1 MTAERLWTDETAA
14 EATGGQASAP
24 FEADG
29 VAFDSRQ
36 VGERDL
42 FVALKGRRA
51 DGHGHVGHA
60 FEQGAAAAMVCRQ
73 PEGVPERA
81 PLLLVL
87 DTSNGLDDLAR
98 AARARSRARIAA
110 VTGSVGKTGTKEA
123 LRHVLS
129 RQGGAHASEKSFN
142 NHVGTPLSLARM
154 PPSARFGVFEIGT
167 GAPGEIGPLAALVRP
182 HVAVVTT
189 VEAVHLGNFADE
201 EAIAREKASLFDGLE
216 EDGTALVNG
225 DNRHAP
231 LLTRLALRSGRR
243 VERFGSGGD
252 CAHRL
257 LAWTPQDDGSRVEA
271 EIAGRRVRYR
281 LALAGR
287 HLALGS
293 VAVLAAVHRLGGDV
307 AAAAHDLASLRPLAG
322 RGRRHRIATAD
333 GHATVID
340 ESYNASPAAVRAALA
355 VLAAAAPEGG
365 GRRIAVL
372 GDMLELGAGEEAA
385 HAGLAADVVAGGVDL
400 LFAVGPLMHR
410 LYDAVPP
417 ARRGGAACD
426 ARAMAALLGDV
437 VRPGDVVLVKGSRRV
452 GLEAAVEALVDS
464 AAPSRRAG
472 RG

>member
-14 EATGGQASAP
+14 EATGGQASAS

-42 FVALKGRRA
+42 FVALKGRRT

-60 FEQGAAAAMVCRQ
+60 FEKGAAAAMVCRR
-73 PEGVPERA
+73 PEGAPERA

-87 DTSNGLDDLAR
+87 DTSDGLNDLAR
-98 AARARSRARIAA
+98 AARARSSARIAA
-110 VTGSVGKTGTKEA
+110 VTGSVGKTGAKEA

-167 GAPGEIGPLAALVRP
+167 SAPGEIGPLAALVKP

-189 VEAVHLGNFADE
+189 VEAVHLGNFSDE

-231 LLTRLALRSGRR
+231 LLTQLALQSGRQ

-252 CAHRL
+252 CMHRL
-257 LAWTPQDDGSRVEA
+257 LTWAPQNDGSRVEA

-281 LALAGR
+281 LTLAGR

-293 VAVLAAVHRLGGDV
+293 VAVLATVHRLGGDV

-333 GHATVID
+333 GPATVID

-355 VLAAAAPEGG
+355 VLAAAVPEGR

-385 HAGLAADVVAGGVDL
+385 HADLAADVVAGGVDL
-400 LFAVGPLMHR
+400 LFAVGPLMNR

-417 ARRGGAACD
+417 TRRGGAVCD
-426 ARAMAALLGDV
+426 AHTMAALLGDV
-437 VRPGDVVLVKGSRRV
+437 VRAGDVVLVKGSRRV

-464 AAPSRRAG
+464 AALSRQAG
-472 RG
+472 RS